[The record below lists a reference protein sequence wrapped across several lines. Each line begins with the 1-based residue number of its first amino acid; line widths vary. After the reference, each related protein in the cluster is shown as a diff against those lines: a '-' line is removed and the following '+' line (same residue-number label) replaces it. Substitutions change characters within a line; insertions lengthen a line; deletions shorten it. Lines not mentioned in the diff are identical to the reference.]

1 MRTWYLCLGCAA
13 HYLPPESM
21 TYPGRPGR
29 PGLVASPLHC
39 GLRQCR
45 AAAREIV
52 ARSGLPAALFE
63 AMALRAARAADTPGG
78 PARPG
83 RRARGGRSA
92 SGPRSARTRLG

>member
-21 TYPGRPGR
+21 TYPGRPG
-29 PGLVASPLHC
+29 LAASPVHC
-39 GLRQCR
+39 GLVQCR
-45 AAAREIV
+45 AAAQRII

-63 AMALRAARAADTPGG
+63 AMALRAARAADTAGG

-83 RRARGGRSA
+83 QRRARGRRPA
-92 SGPRSARTRLG
+92 SGPGSARTKLG

>member
-21 TYPGRPGR
+21 TYPGRPG
-29 PGLVASPLHC
+29 LVASPVHC
-39 GLRQCR
+39 GLGQCR

-63 AMALRAARAADTPGG
+63 AMALRAAQAADAAGD
-78 PARPG
+78 PARPV
-83 RRARGGRSA
+83 RRARGRRSA